1 MEAIKCLVCKRPVSV
16 PPWNGYR
23 PPLSF
28 STLDMCPECNSK
40 VQRRSNDAAWHD
52 RQVAYCL
59 SWMETLLEQ
68 IRGDR
73 LVPIRFVAMD
83 SRLWAL
89 PSTYYV
95 TESEPVIQFIE
106 TETPSTIDEE
116 AHDRLVEKLLELFSR
131 GILS

>member
-1 MEAIKCLVCKRPVSV
+1 
-16 PPWNGYR
+16 
-23 PPLSF
+23 
-28 STLDMCPECNSK
+28 
-40 VQRRSNDAAWHD
+40 
-52 RQVAYCL
+52 
-59 SWMETLLEQ
+59 METLLEQ

-116 AHDRLVEKLLELFSR
+116 AHDRLVEKLLELISR